1 MHEPACSSKD
11 AELSNKNVNLKKNDS
26 TEKATEAKTESAPK
40 RRLETTETSNK
51 KSKSIQDDPNASEVF
66 KSLFTSSSKAK
77 NQTKAHWV
85 TYNPQYF

>member
-1 MHEPACSSKD
+1 MHELACSSKD

-26 TEKATEAKTESAPK
+26 AEKTTDLAPK

-51 KSKSIQDDPNASEVF
+51 KNKSIQDDPNASEVF